1 MTVAKFLLPLLFL
14 PALIDRRYSLP
25 MADRLRRLEWLF
37 KRNPI
42 YFVTTNTQD
51 RAKILATPAVH
62 KALQSFAESG
72 PDHGVW
78 LGAYVLMPDHVHAF
92 VTLDDRKITLSTWA
106 KSLKNSLSKALRRS
120 AFETPHWQKGF
131 LTTFCGVP
139 SPIQKSGTMSVRIP
153 CEPGWFLVGKIGP
166 TSANLIRSNIG
177 SCRML

>member
-131 LTTFCGVP
+131 FDHVLR
-139 SPIQKSGTMSVRIP
+139 SAESYSEKWYYVRENP
-153 CEPGWFLVGKIGP
+153 VRAGLVSRWEDWPYVGEPHPLEYRE
-166 TSANLIRSNIG
+166 L
-177 SCRML
+177 